1 MDRYTRIYT
10 GVQLV
15 LLLGE
20 VGGNRMIELNL
31 ENKKGKIKIN
41 SSDVKNILRLRPDFE
56 YIQDISE
63 TIKGFQS
70 GKVQQ
75 YAIYFLVGII
85 GLALLF
91 IYFWK

>member
-1 MDRYTRIYT
+1 VNATGNSTR
-10 GVQLV
+10 
-15 LLLGE
+15 
-20 VGGNRMIELNL
+20 
-31 ENKKGKIKIN
+31 
-41 SSDVKNILRLRPDFE
+41 
-56 YIQDISE
+56 DISE

>member
-41 SSDVKNILRLRPDFE
+41 KNNP
-56 YIQDISE
+56 Y
-63 TIKGFQS
+63 
-70 GKVQQ
+70 
-75 YAIYFLVGII
+75 I
-85 GLALLF
+85 GLNLACSRGAFIINYKLNSYSALNLT
-91 IYFWK
+91 